1 VIWHKLKE
9 HPMQHCSPGTRGLF
23 TIPALALAFAGMA
36 FGQFKAPRTW
46 YDQPD
51 LEGIWEVA
59 NPRAAA
65 DIEAAKIIV
74 DPKNGKL
81 PYTKEALAQ
90 RAANKK
96 AAATMDSVNK
106 CFMPGVP
113 RLMYMGY
120 PFQIF
125 QTKDQVVVTSEYV
138 HNVRNIW
145 MARKEHLD
153 GLEFWNGDSIGHW
166 DGDSLA
172 TSVSGFNA
180 DTWFDK
186 AGNHHSTQLSVNE
199 KFTRTSATDMTY
211 EATITDPATFTAP
224 FTIRVPFKLNTKPN
238 ARIMEY
244 ECNAIREHQE
254 LYGTGAKK

>member
-1 VIWHKLKE
+1 MKQRVSTLS
-9 HPMQHCSPGTRGLF
+9 MFVT
-23 TIPALALAFAGMA
+23 ALALCTGLAQA
-36 FGQFKAPRTW
+36 QSYQAPKNW
-46 YDQPD
+46 YGQPD

-59 NPRAAA
+59 NPKIGA

-81 PYTKEALAQ
+81 PYLKEAAAK
-90 RAANKK
+90 RTANKK
-96 AAATMDSVNK
+96 NAATEDLVNK

-145 MARKEHLD
+145 MTRKEHLD
-153 GLEFWNGDSIGHW
+153 GLEFWNGDSLGSW
-166 DGDSLA
+166 DGDTL
-172 TSVSGFNA
+172 VVNVA
-180 DTWFDK
+180 DLNDQTWFDK
-186 AGNHHSTQLSVNE
+186 AGNHHSAEMKVTE
-199 KFTRTSATDMTY
+199 RFTRTGPEAMTY
-211 EATITDPATFTAP
+211 EATITDPKTFSSP

-244 ECNAIREHQE
+244 ECHAIREHE
-254 LYGTGAKK
+254 GLYGSGAKK